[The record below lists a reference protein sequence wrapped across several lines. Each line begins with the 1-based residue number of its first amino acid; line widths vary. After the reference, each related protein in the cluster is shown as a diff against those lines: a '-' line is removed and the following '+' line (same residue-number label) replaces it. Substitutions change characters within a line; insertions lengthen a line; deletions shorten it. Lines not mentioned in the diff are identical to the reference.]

1 MTAPVALPATVFGQ
15 DSGAV
20 PLVMTHGLF
29 GQARNFTTVARR
41 LAAERRVVTLDL
53 RNHGKA
59 PHADEMTYAAMATD
73 LAATLELA
81 SRPPVLLGHSMGGK
95 AAMML
100 ALTRPDLLAG
110 LIVADIAPV
119 TYDHPS
125 HLGIIAAMRGLDLA
139 TVTRRSD
146 ADRAL
151 TEAIPD
157 PGVRGFIVSN
167 LEIEGSAARWRPNLG
182 ALHAHLDDILGFD
195 APAATRFEGPTL
207 FLHGVR
213 SDYVIDAYRPAIEA
227 LFPMATF
234 QTVPTG
240 HWIHAEAPDAFVAA
254 VEGWLAAL

>member
-95 AAMML
+95 AAMVA
-100 ALTRPDLLAG
+100 ALKGAPLRRLV
-110 LIVADIAPV
+110 IADIAPV
-119 TYDHPS
+119 PYTHTQTPMID
-125 HLGIIAAMRGLDLA
+125 AMERLDLSEID
-139 TVTRRSD
+139 TRSQADEALAAEID
-146 ADRAL
+146 APGIRAFL
-151 TEAIPD
+151 LQSLDVKARAWRLNLAALRDQMPEII
-157 PGVRGFIVSN
+157 GFPRLSAAHHGPA
-167 LEIEGSAARWRPNLG
+167 LFLSGSA
-182 ALHAHLDDILGFD
+182 
-195 APAATRFEGPTL
+195 
-207 FLHGVR
+207 
-213 SDYVIDAYRPAIEA
+213 SDYVTPKARPAIKA
-227 LFPMATF
+227 LFPGAQF
-234 QTVPTG
+234 AKIPGAG
-240 HWIHAEAPDAFVAA
+240 HWLHAEKPREF
-254 VEGWLAAL
+254 EAALSVFLSGG